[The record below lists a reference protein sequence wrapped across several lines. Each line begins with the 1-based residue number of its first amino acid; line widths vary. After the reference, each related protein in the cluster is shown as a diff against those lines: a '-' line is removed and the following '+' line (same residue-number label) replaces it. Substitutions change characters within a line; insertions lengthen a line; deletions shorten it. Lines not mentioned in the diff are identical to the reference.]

1 MEDIFAR
8 LYEMTAFSNIIAE
21 PQFLIMYAI
30 AFVLLYLG
38 IKKQYEPL
46 LLVPIAFGV
55 LLANFPGGDMGVIQA
70 DENGMVMVNG
80 VLKNIWEMPLQYIE
94 NSPLFNMDKVT
105 TPILIMHNDA
115 DGHVPWY
122 QGIEYFIALKR
133 LQKPV
138 WLLNYTGEPHWPM
151 RLANRIDFQKRMFQF
166 FHHYLQ
172 NAPMPKWMNE
182 GVPAV
187 DQDFEL
193 GY

>member
-1 MEDIFAR
+1 
-8 LYEMTAFSNIIAE
+8 
-21 PQFLIMYAI
+21 
-30 AFVLLYLG
+30 
-38 IKKQYEPL
+38 
-46 LLVPIAFGV
+46 
-55 LLANFPGGDMGVIQA
+55 
-70 DENGMVMVNG
+70 
-80 VLKNIWEMPLQYIE
+80 
-94 NSPLFNMDKVT
+94 
-105 TPILIMHNDA
+105 MHNDA

>member
-1 MEDIFAR
+1 MPGITSLIAKGYVNEKAIGAQVHSWGGYQVAYLATRTRLFA
-8 LYEMTAFSNIIAE
+8 
-21 PQFLIMYAI
+21 AI
-30 AFVLLYLG
+30 ESGAPVVNMLSAYGG
-38 IKKQYEPL
+38 IRWGSGLNRSMQYEHGQSR
-46 LLVPIAFGV
+46 I
-55 LLANFPGGDMGVIQA
+55 GG
-70 DENGMVMVNG
+70 
-80 VLKNIWEMPLQYIE
+80 NIWEMPLQYIE

-133 LQKPV
+133 LQKPA

>member
-1 MEDIFAR
+1 MNEIFEN
-8 LYEMTAFSNIIAE
+8 LYDMTAFSNIIAE

-55 LLANFPGGDMGVIQA
+55 LLANFPGGDMGVILA
-70 DENGMVMVNG
+70 DEIGMVMVNG

>member
-1 MEDIFAR
+1 
-8 LYEMTAFSNIIAE
+8 
-21 PQFLIMYAI
+21 
-30 AFVLLYLG
+30 
-38 IKKQYEPL
+38 
-46 LLVPIAFGV
+46 
-55 LLANFPGGDMGVIQA
+55 
-70 DENGMVMVNG
+70 
-80 VLKNIWEMPLQYIE
+80 
-94 NSPLFNMDKVT
+94 MDKVT

-151 RLANRIDFQKRMFQF
+151 RLANR
-166 FHHYLQ
+166 Q